1 MSGSVNVGGIALG
14 PGSDLVA
21 LLRKQMLEGSVWSV
35 FRDQGPEE
43 GLDLAMEAVRSTELE
58 APMTQAVMQL
68 LTDPDATIRT
78 RAVWLA
84 KNYAPRFNSQELLS
98 LLQNR
103 SDLFVGVMPTTRS
116 GTADL
121 SWGLL
126 QAMLGH
132 PNASDTVRNKLRQA
146 VLDPRDGPKLLAV
159 LTREDTDWV
168 LDHPLQLATANPLNA
183 GIILANLKPDQRR
196 QFVSTFEREP
206 DAIRQSIR
214 SAIEKKVQEPAERT
228 RLERLLS

>member
-1 MSGSVNVGGIALG
+1 MG
-14 PGSDLVA
+14 PGSDFVG

-43 GLDLAMEAVRSTELE
+43 GLDLAMEAVRSTDLE
-58 APMTQAVMQL
+58 APMTQAVLQL
-68 LTDPDATIRT
+68 LTDPDVTVRT

-84 KNYAPRFNSQELLS
+84 KNYAPRFSSQELLD

-103 SDLFVGVMPTTRS
+103 SDLFVGIRPTVGS

-126 QAMLGH
+126 QAMLGQ
-132 PNASDTVRNKLRQA
+132 PNASQGVRTRLRQA
-146 VLDPRDGPKLLAV
+146 VLDPRDGSKLLAV

-168 LDHPLQLATANPLNA
+168 LDHSLELARANPLNA
-183 GIILANLKPDQRR
+183 GIIMANLDSGQRR
-196 QFVSTFEREP
+196 QFVGTFAGES
-206 DAIRQSIR
+206 DATRQSIR
-214 SAIEKKVQEPAERT
+214 SAIEGKVEGPEEQKALL
-228 RLERLLS
+228 RLVS